1 MRRRSLSSG
10 IRYPVKFAMPCIGAL
25 GGTLSRTF
33 ERPILTAAKYR
44 RRLRPANSGSI
55 LVIAGAIAR
64 KCGEKRAARCLHG
77 VVAWLARFGDIWY
90 VDCSARGDVYQPQM
104 AREMIAIAADH
115 AGVSLKETLK
125 SELDELGF
133 DVLDLGTNGPESVD
147 YPDFANAVADTI
159 RAGKANRGVLVCGSG
174 IGVSIAANRHPGI
187 RAALCHDA
195 VTARLAR
202 QHNDANVL
210 VLGARTTGLD
220 VAKDCLRIF
229 MDTAF
234 EGGRHARRVAKLG

>member
-1 MRRRSLSSG
+1 
-10 IRYPVKFAMPCIGAL
+10 
-25 GGTLSRTF
+25 
-33 ERPILTAAKYR
+33 
-44 RRLRPANSGSI
+44 
-55 LVIAGAIAR
+55 
-64 KCGEKRAARCLHG
+64 
-77 VVAWLARFGDIWY
+77 
-90 VDCSARGDVYQPQM
+90 M

-125 SELDELGF
+125 GDLGELGF

-147 YPDFANAVADTI
+147 YPDYANAMADTI
-159 RAGKANRGVLVCGSG
+159 KQGKVARGVLVCGSG

-210 VLGARTTGLD
+210 VLGARTTGLE
-220 VAKDCLRIF
+220 VAKDCLRVF
-229 MDTAF
+229 LTTAF